1 MSNSQ
6 RALGAAGEDF
16 ATAHLVARGY
26 RILGRNQRSDGV
38 EMDII
43 ARRGSTLVFVEVKT
57 RRGRN
62 QGSALLAVD
71 AKKRARLVRGALG
84 WLSTH
89 RGRGA
94 NVRFDVIGVERDA
107 TGAWV
112 ADHIK
117 GAFDASDT

>member
-1 MSNSQ
+1 VSHSQ

-89 RGRGA
+89 SGRGA

-117 GAFDASDT
+117 GAFDSSDT